1 MTEGPADKN
10 APRPHAGLSF
20 AVDFGPLLIFF
31 LTYKFV
37 GLGGIGSMIT
47 ATLAFMVA
55 IIISVAV
62 GILVFRR
69 VSPMTW
75 ISAILIIGFGGL
87 TVYLHDQKFIQL
99 KPTVIYLFFAGLLL
113 AGLVRRKAALR
124 WLFGPIFPGLSD
136 LGWMKLTRNW
146 AIFFLVLAAAN
157 EIMRATL
164 SFDTWL
170 TVKVW
175 GVTIVCMLFAIANMP
190 MLLRHGLDPESE
202 ADAIGKTPVE

>member
-1 MTEGPADKN
+1 MTEPAVSEP
-10 APRPHAGLSF
+10 ARPHGGLGF
-20 AVDFGPLLIFF
+20 AIDFGPLLIFF
-31 LTYKFV
+31 LTYKFA
-37 GLGGIGSMIT
+37 GSGGIASMIS

-55 IIISVAV
+55 IVISVTV
-62 GILVFRR
+62 GIILFRR

-113 AGLVRRKAALR
+113 AGLARRKAVLR
-124 WLFGPIFPGLSD
+124 WLFGPIFPGLTD

-146 AIFFLVLAAAN
+146 ALFFLFLAGAN
-157 EIMRATL
+157 EVMRATL

-175 GVTIVCMLFAIANMP
+175 GVTIVCMIFAIANMP
-190 MLLRHGLDPESE
+190 MLLRHGLDPDGKDDPV
-202 ADAIGKTPVE
+202 AKTPVE